1 MFVHDKENNVL
12 EQYFSSQTLYPDCL
26 CSTGRQNKFLS
37 RGGLTGVAMVVRAWV
52 ATSEWV
58 YLQQSSA
65 ANFSCRPATLSDDHV
80 GEYERAAGSWSSTGY
95 WAQLQSKYIPFK
107 WRAAHVAN
115 VIVRHEK
122 KSRRQKA
129 RNAVSLTRSLC
140 SASIQ
145 LLWNVISSALN
156 VVVWLSDP
164 VFPNFAG
171 C

>member
-1 MFVHDKENNVL
+1 MFVHDKENNAL
-12 EQYFSSQTLYPDCL
+12 EQYFSSQTLLPDCL

-65 ANFSCRPATLSDDHV
+65 ANLSCRPATLSDDHV

-122 KSRRQKA
+122 KKQTAEGEK
-129 RNAVSLTRSLC
+129 RSLPNQISLFC
-140 SASIQ
+140 IHSAALKRDQ
-145 LLWNVISSALN
+145 LSAKCRS
-156 VVVWLSDP
+156 VTVWPGFS
-164 VFPNFAG
+164 
-171 C
+171 